1 MGPRPPL
8 EEAFRAKTH
17 RPIGGLLHAQTKY
30 IYIYIYMGFDRD
42 EESGYQQHV

>member
-17 RPIGGLLHAQTKY
+17 RPIGGFFMLRLK
-30 IYIYIYMGFDRD
+30 IYIYLYMGFDRD
-42 EESGYQQHV
+42 EESGY